1 MGGDSSLTYSLDDYD
16 YDLPD
21 DRVAQAPLENRH
33 SSRLLVLERSSGR
46 LAHHRFE
53 ELIEFLREGDVLVVN
68 DTRVV
73 RARLS
78 GRKET
83 GGAVE
88 LLVLDPYKD
97 PEEVE
102 KEGTLCLFKS
112 SKPLRPGMRVLLP
125 KGLSATV
132 LSSAMNGR
140 VYVRFPHVR
149 SVTAMLGEVGE
160 VPLPPYIERNG
171 GEPSL
176 DDRAAYQTV
185 YARNPGAVAA
195 PTAGLHFTEVL
206 LQALETRNVQRVS
219 VTLHV
224 GYGTF
229 SPIRCRD
236 IRQHRM
242 HREYVQVS
250 DEAAAQ
256 IGKAGSEGRRIV
268 AVGTTVVRTL
278 EWLWHRFGRPRAFAG
293 FCDHYIY
300 PGYRFGIV
308 DSMITNF
315 HLPRS
320 TLLLLVSAFAG
331 RENTLGAYREAIA
344 SDYRFFSY
352 GDAMLIL

>member
-1 MGGDSSLTYSLDDYD
+1 MGDDPSLTYWLDDYD
-16 YDLPD
+16 YNLPE
-21 DRVAQAPLENRH
+21 DRIAQAPLGNRH
-33 SSRLLVLERSSGR
+33 SSRLLVLDRSSGR
-46 LAHHRFE
+46 LAHRRFE
-53 ELIEFLREGDVLVVN
+53 EVGAFLRAGDVLVIN

-73 RARLS
+73 RARLA

-83 GGAVE
+83 GGMVE

-102 KEGTLCLFKS
+102 REGTLCLFKS
-112 SKPLRPGMRVLLP
+112 SKPLRPGMQILLP
-125 KGLSATV
+125 KGHSATV
-132 LSSAMNGR
+132 LDHPSDGK
-140 VYVRFPHVR
+140 VHVRFHPVH
-149 SVTAMLGEVGE
+149 SVMAMLGEVGE

-171 GEPSL
+171 GKPSL

-195 PTAGLHFTEVL
+195 PTAGLHFTEAL
-206 LQALETRNVQRVS
+206 LAALEARGIRQVS

-229 SPIRCRD
+229 SPIRCDD

-242 HREYVQVS
+242 HGEYVQVL
-250 DEAAAQ
+250 DEAAEQ
-256 IGKAGSEGRRIV
+256 IEMARVEGRRIV

-278 EWLWHRFGRPRAFAG
+278 EWLWHRFGCLRSFAG
-293 FCDHYIY
+293 LCDHYIY

-308 DSMITNF
+308 DAMVTNF

-331 RENTLGAYREAIA
+331 RENILGAYREAIA

>member
-1 MGGDSSLTYSLDDYD
+1 MTYRLDDYN
-16 YDLPD
+16 YTLPE
-21 DRVAQAPLENRH
+21 DRIAQVPLKNRL
-33 SSRLLVLERSSGR
+33 SSRLLVLDRSSGL
-46 LAHHRFE
+46 LAHRRFE
-53 ELIEFLREGDVLVVN
+53 ELGGFLQAGDLLVVN

-73 RARLS
+73 RARLL

-83 GGAVE
+83 GGTVE
-88 LLVLDPYKD
+88 LLVLDPYKG

-102 KEGTLCLFKS
+102 REGTLCLFKS
-112 SKPLRPGMRVLLP
+112 SKRLRPGMRILLP
-125 KGLSATV
+125 KGHSATV
-132 LSSAMNGR
+132 LDFPSDGK
-140 VYVRFPHVR
+140 VHVRFR
-149 SVTAMLGEVGE
+149 SVHSVMALLGEVGE

-171 GEPSL
+171 GDPCL
-176 DDRAAYQTV
+176 DDGAAYQTV
-185 YARNPGAVAA
+185 FARNPGAVAA
-195 PTAGLHFTEVL
+195 PTAGLHFTEAL
-206 LQALETRNVQRVS
+206 LAALEARNIRRVS

-229 SPIRCRD
+229 SPIRCDD

-242 HREYVQVS
+242 HGEYVQVS

-256 IGKAGSEGRRIV
+256 IGMARVEGRRIV

-278 EWLWHRFGRPRAFAG
+278 EWLWHRFGCARSFAG

-308 DSMITNF
+308 DSLVTNF

-331 RENTLGAYREAIA
+331 RENILRAYREAIA
-344 SDYRFFSY
+344 CDYRFFSY

>member
-1 MGGDSSLTYSLDDYD
+1 MAADPSLTYRLEDYN
-16 YDLPD
+16 YDLPED
-21 DRVAQAPLENRH
+21 CIAQAPLENRH
-33 SSRLLVLERSSGR
+33 SSRLMVLDRSSGR

-53 ELIEFLREGDVLVVN
+53 ELVGFLGEGDVLVLN

-73 RARLS
+73 RARLL

-83 GGAVE
+83 GGEVE

-97 PEEVE
+97 PEEAE
-102 KEGTLCLFKS
+102 REGTLCLFKS
-112 SKPLRPGMRVLLP
+112 SKSLRPGMRILLP
-125 KGLSATV
+125 KRLSATV
-132 LSSAMNGR
+132 LNHPSDGK
-140 VYVRFPHVR
+140 VHVRFHRVH
-149 SVTAMLGEVGE
+149 SVMAMLGEIGE

-171 GEPSL
+171 RKPSL
-176 DDRAAYQTV
+176 DDGAAYQTV

-206 LQALETRNVQRVS
+206 LEALEARNIQRVH

-229 SPIRCRD
+229 SPIRCDD
-236 IRQHRM
+236 IRRHRM
-242 HREYVQVS
+242 HAEYVQVS
-250 DEAAAQ
+250 GEAAAQ
-256 IGKAGSEGRRIV
+256 IEMARKEGRRIV

-278 EWLWHRFGRPRAFAG
+278 EWLWHRFGRLKSFTG

-300 PGYRFGIV
+300 PGCRFGIV
-308 DSMITNF
+308 DSMVTNF

-331 RENTLGAYREAIA
+331 RENILRAYREAITN
-344 SDYRFFSY
+344 DYRFFSY